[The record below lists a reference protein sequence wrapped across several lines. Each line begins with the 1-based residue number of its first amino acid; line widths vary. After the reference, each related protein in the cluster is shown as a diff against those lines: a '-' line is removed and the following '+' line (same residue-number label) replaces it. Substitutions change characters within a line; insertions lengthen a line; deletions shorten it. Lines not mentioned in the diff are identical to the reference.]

1 MDNYQSEFEETMGK
15 TSKAYTSIYMYG
27 KRSKIRAWF
36 IGIFIT
42 AIIVLFIPWT
52 QNIRAVG
59 KVTTLRQEDRPQQI
73 NTIIAGKIIEWKVKE
88 GDVVSRGDTIV
99 ILSEIK
105 DDYLDPNLLDRTKE
119 QLAAESEAAGYYQ
132 DKVFASEN
140 QIDALEQEQNLKLKS
155 LDNKLMQAERKA
167 DSDSIKL
174 AAAANELSVA
184 DRQLEAAIDMYDKG
198 IIALTEFERRKV
210 QHQNVRAKWISAQN
224 DYNNSK
230 QELLI
235 IQLEQNATRQSYAEK
250 MAKVRGELF
259 ASQSQISGATG
270 KIAKLNNQFDNYRIR
285 QGQYVVLAPQNG
297 QIIKAK
303 KSGLLEIVKEGEM
316 IAEIVPTEIEK
327 AVELWVQ
334 PMDMQLINVG
344 QEVRFVFDGFPALVF
359 TGWPEASFGIFSG
372 HVTAVERNISTNG
385 KFRVLVKENPEYRQ
399 WPLALPLG
407 GGAQSFALL
416 NDVPVWYEIWR
427 QINGFPPDFYQLEE
441 SAKSEMK
448 K

>member
-1 MDNYQSEFEETMGK
+1 MGK
-15 TSKAYTSIYMYG
+15 TSKAYTSIHMYG

-36 IGIFIT
+36 IGILIT

-132 DKVFASEN
+132 DKVFASES

-174 AAAANELSVA
+174 TAAANELSVA

-250 MAKVRGELF
+250 MAKVRGEVF

-316 IAEIVPTEIEK
+316 IAEIVPTQIEK
-327 AVELWVQ
+327 AVELWVE

-359 TGWPEASFGIFSG
+359 TGWPKASFGIFSG
-372 HVTAVERNISTNG
+372 YVTAVERNISTNG
-385 KFRVLVKENPEYRQ
+385 KFRVLVRENEEYRP
-399 WPLALPLG
+399 WPVALPLG

-416 NDVPVWYEIWR
+416 NDVPIWYEIWR

-441 SAKSEMK
+441 TAKSDK
-448 K
+448 KK